1 MTQPRRPLSDAERL
15 DWLRLIRTENVGPIT
30 FHRLLDQ
37 FGTVRAALDALPEL
51 ARRGGRTKPLRIA
64 TRAEAEREMEANRRV
79 GARLICAC
87 EPDYPEPLAAVDDAP
102 PVVSVLGHA
111 HLLKRRCVAMV
122 GARNAS
128 LPGKKFAERLAREL
142 AEAGLVVVS
151 GLARGIDTAAHTG
164 ALAGALAGGT
174 AAVLAGGIDVVYPPE
189 NEALYRDIV
198 AQGAVVAECPVGTQP
213 QARHFPR
220 RNRVI
225 SGLSLG
231 VLVVEAAMRSGSLI
245 TARMALEQGREVM
258 AVPGSPLDPRCQ
270 GTNNLLRQGAV
281 LVEGA
286 DDVLR
291 ALETLR
297 PLRME
302 ERQRDLFGA
311 SPATAGGTGRGTGN
325 GTGNGAAGP
334 AVTDEAELARARAV
348 VLENLSPTPVTIDE
362 LVRGCQ
368 LSAPVVLTVVLE
380 LELAGRVQRQPGNQV
395 SLS

>member
-1 MTQPRRPLSDAERL
+1 MTQPRRILSDAERL

-37 FGTVRAALDALPEL
+37 YGSAKAALDMLPEL
-51 ARRGGRTKPLRIA
+51 AKRGGRVKPLRVA
-64 TRAEAEREMEANRRV
+64 SKAEAERELAANRSA
-79 GARLICAC
+79 GARLLCAC

-102 PVVSVLGHA
+102 PVVSVLGHG
-111 HLLKRRCVAMV
+111 HLLQKRAVALV

-128 LPGKKFAERLAREL
+128 LNGKKFAESLARDL
-142 AEAGLVVVS
+142 GAAGLLVVS

-164 ALAGALAGGT
+164 ALATGT
-174 AAVLAGGIDVVYPPE
+174 AAVVAGGIDVVYPPE
-189 NEALYRDIV
+189 NERLYRDIV
-198 AQGAVVAECPVGTQP
+198 AQGVVVAESPVGTQP

-220 RNRVI
+220 RNRLI

-231 VLVVEAAMRSGSLI
+231 IVVVEAALRSGSLI

-270 GTNNLLRQGAV
+270 GTNNLIRQGAA
-281 LVEGA
+281 LIESA

-297 PLRME
+297 PPSLA
-302 ERQRDLFGA
+302 ERQRDLFTA
-311 SPATAGGTGRGTGN
+311 PSPAE
-325 GTGNGAAGP
+325 P
-334 AVTDEAELARARAV
+334 DESELARARAL
-348 VLENLSPTPVTIDE
+348 VLENLGPSPVTIDE

-380 LELAGRVQRQPGNQV
+380 LELAGRVQRQPGHQV
-395 SLS
+395 SLA